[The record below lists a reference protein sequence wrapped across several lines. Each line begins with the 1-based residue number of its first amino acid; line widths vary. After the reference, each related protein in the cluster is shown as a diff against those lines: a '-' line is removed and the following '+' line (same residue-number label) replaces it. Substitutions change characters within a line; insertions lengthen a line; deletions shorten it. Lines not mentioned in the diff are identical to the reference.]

1 MFRLGINSQ
10 SFPFAFTNRQGFN
23 INSDEKTMPIR
34 LAHTTLDF
42 VLTPAE
48 CRRSPGI
55 TCCQPRRHERWNGCG
70 GLHDVASTRYRR
82 LSFRAVCVNRI
93 GMEKTSDR
101 SCNVFQSQT

>member
-1 MFRLGINSQ
+1 
-10 SFPFAFTNRQGFN
+10 
-23 INSDEKTMPIR
+23 MPIR